1 MCALRQPRPCL
12 CERAWCKRACVARAR
27 VYAWHGVC
35 SCGIEWVKRYVYMCV
50 CVYMYHIV
58 CGWVCACKYI
68 YITHTHKHTHTHT
81 NTHIYVCM
89 YGCMYVCMRVG
100 LVVCVR
106 VCVWLMTLAVS
117 LGPRRGAGGAA
128 VPAPEGYS
136 EYSHGE
142 LEGYS
147 EYSHRGRGRRGL
159 ACAVRTVTGAGIR
172 RNPGLTVGHML
183 PAILQRNATAVGCD
197 LKSKNGCNVA

>member
-1 MCALRQPRPCL
+1 M
-12 CERAWCKRACVARAR
+12 
-27 VYAWHGVC
+27 
-35 SCGIEWVKRYVYMCV
+35 YVN
-50 CVYMYHIV
+50 MYISLTHTLTLTH
-58 CGWVCACKYI
+58 
-68 YITHTHKHTHTHT
+68 THTHKHTHTHICLYVWMHVCVY
-81 NTHIYVCM
+81 HIVCEWIS
-89 YGCMYVCMRVG
+89 VG
-100 LVVCVR
+100 LFECACV
-106 VCVWLMTLAVS
+106 MALAVS

-147 EYSHRGRGRRGL
+147 EYSHGPGWGGR

-183 PAILQRNATAVGCD
+183 PAILTAQRNGSNATAVGCD
-197 LKSKNGCNVA
+197 LKS

>member
-1 MCALRQPRPCL
+1 
-12 CERAWCKRACVARAR
+12 
-27 VYAWHGVC
+27 
-35 SCGIEWVKRYVYMCV
+35 
-50 CVYMYHIV
+50 
-58 CGWVCACKYI
+58 
-68 YITHTHKHTHTHT
+68 
-81 NTHIYVCM
+81 
-89 YGCMYVCMRVG
+89 MRVG

-106 VCVWLMTLAVS
+106 VCVWSMTSAVS

-128 VPAPEGYS
+128 VPTPEGYS

-147 EYSHRGRGRRGL
+147 EYSHRGRGRRGR

-183 PAILQRNATAVGCD
+183 PANFTGATQRSQRTQPPWAAIRNRKMVPTLLDLALHGCNPTDEGCD
-197 LKSKNGCNVA
+197 GRSRRAAEKHMRTMIAAQLCFSERLPLRSRFPLTAHSHLLTADSHL

>member
-1 MCALRQPRPCL
+1 MDGC
-12 CERAWCKRACVARAR
+12 
-27 VYAWHGVC
+27 
-35 SCGIEWVKRYVYMCV
+35 MCV
-50 CVYMYHIV
+50 SYS
-58 CGWVCACKYI
+58 
-68 YITHTHKHTHTHT
+68 
-81 NTHIYVCM
+81 
-89 YGCMYVCMRVG
+89 MRVG
-100 LVVCVR
+100 LVCVR

-147 EYSHRGRGRRGL
+147 EYSHRGRGRRGR

-183 PAILQRNATAVGCD
+183 PAILQAQLNGRNATAVGCD
-197 LKSKNGCNVA
+197 LKL